1 MVNQSFAHS
10 ANLLSTNYESGIMV
24 NMEVYIKIHSQ
35 SYEVDK

>member
-1 MVNQSFAHS
+1 MVNQSFAYS

-24 NMEVYIKIHSQ
+24 SMEVYIRIHLQ